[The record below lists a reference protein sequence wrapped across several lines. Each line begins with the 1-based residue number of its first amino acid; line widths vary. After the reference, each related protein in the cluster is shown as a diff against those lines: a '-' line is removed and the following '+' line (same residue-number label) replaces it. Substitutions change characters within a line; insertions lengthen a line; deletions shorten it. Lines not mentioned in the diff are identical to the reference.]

1 MIPCLIFFLTFIFI
15 IQSKNNIYLNN
26 QLNSSIHNSKNENEF
41 VKLII
46 NKYSLSQFIFYDP
59 QKYISNTNSIINY
72 MKEIYQNQQL
82 KVFIFLLSE
91 IPHSENIQNY
101 LLNIIQELEK
111 KFEKK
116 SISNNLGILILIEQN
131 KYSYYLSQNIFNQKL
146 IIEIINQNLNKK
158 ISKSNIDSIIKNL
171 LLKINT
177 KETEKQKQI
186 LLSGMG
192 TIIIIFFVLVLII
205 IFILIFACFNR
216 TTTTETYT
224 NYANDGYYIA
234 QPPPTTQVLGLGVVN
249 KISDNNKQMTN
260 FQANLNINISNN
272 NLVNK
277 KNYYHKNYNT
287 NPYTNDYYYKTGNHD
302 RDSYGG
308 GGNFGDNESYGG
320 GGDLNNNNNKFGG
333 GGNFINNNNNNN
345 FDGGG
350 NFINNNN
357 NNFGGGGNFINNNN
371 NNNNFGGGGN
381 FINYNKNNFGGGG
394 NFINNNNNF
403 GEGVNFINNNNNNN
417 FQGGHSNDN
426 NSDGG
431 DGNFGG
437 DSD

>member
-216 TTTTETYT
+216 TKTTGTYT
-224 NYANDGYYIA
+224 TYINDDYYI
-234 QPPPTTQVLGLGVVN
+234 P
-249 KISDNNKQMTN
+249 
-260 FQANLNINISNN
+260 
-272 NLVNK
+272 
-277 KNYYHKNYNT
+277 
-287 NPYTNDYYYKTGNHD
+287 
-302 RDSYGG
+302 
-308 GGNFGDNESYGG
+308 
-320 GGDLNNNNNKFGG
+320 
-333 GGNFINNNNNNN
+333 
-345 FDGGG
+345 
-350 NFINNNN
+350 
-357 NNFGGGGNFINNNN
+357 
-371 NNNNFGGGGN
+371 
-381 FINYNKNNFGGGG
+381 
-394 NFINNNNNF
+394 
-403 GEGVNFINNNNNNN
+403 
-417 FQGGHSNDN
+417 HS
-426 NSDGG
+426 
-431 DGNFGG
+431 
-437 DSD
+437 